1 MSSDLTHAGNIAFR
15 DGAGGPEYLLV
26 RALRAHD
33 EWVFPKGHIEAGESP
48 EKAALRELREEAGV
62 EGEIVATIGTNE
74 FVANE
79 EAVRA
84 IYYLTKFLRISQAVE
99 DREICWCEFETALA
113 QLSFKDARELL
124 RAAHGKVLDSTSLR
138 TTTDRP

>member
-26 RALRAHD
+26 RALRARD
-33 EWVFPKGHIEAGESP
+33 EWVFPKGHIESGESP

-74 FVANE
+74 FVVNE

-84 IYYLTKFLRISQAVE
+84 IYYLTKHLNSKSP
-99 DREICWCEFETALA
+99 RESSSARCWLVSPIFSAL
-113 QLSFKDARELL
+113 
-124 RAAHGKVLDSTSLR
+124 SL
-138 TTTDRP
+138 TGSPTP